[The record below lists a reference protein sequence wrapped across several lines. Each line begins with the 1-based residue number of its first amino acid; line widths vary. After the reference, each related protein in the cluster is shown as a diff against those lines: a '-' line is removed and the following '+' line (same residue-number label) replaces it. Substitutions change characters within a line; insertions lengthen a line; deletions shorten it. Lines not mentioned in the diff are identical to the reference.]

1 MEYLDGLNDAQKE
14 AVINTEGPS
23 LVIAGAGAGKTR
35 VLTYR
40 IATLLHKGVRS
51 HTILALT
58 FTNKAAREMKER
70 INSVVGTEAA
80 RYLWMGTFHS
90 IFARMLR
97 TDGERLGYQPN
108 FTIYDSND
116 SKQVIR
122 QVIKEFN
129 LDDKVYVAG
138 QIAARISAA
147 KNNFITAAMYQASPQ
162 YAERDK
168 MNKIPM
174 MADIYRQYAMRC
186 FRANA
191 MDFDDLLMN
200 TNILFRD
207 FPDVL
212 RKYQEKFSYVLVDEY
227 QDTNY
232 SQYLIVKKLA
242 ELHGNL
248 CVVGDD
254 AQSIYSFRGARI
266 ENIFDF
272 GHDYPTFR
280 TFKLEQNYRSTKT
293 IVKAANSIIDKN
305 AGQIRKTIFS
315 HNEEGEKIRIF
326 QTLTDSEEGVRVASD
341 IFETRHNDLVK
352 WLDFAIL
359 YRTNAQ
365 SRIFEEMLRKK
376 NIPYRVYGGL
386 SFYERKEI
394 RDILAYFRMVVN
406 VSDEEAFRRSI
417 NFPKRGIGDTSVDRM
432 YELAE
437 INNTSVWSIAEHIDT
452 YRGQFNAGTCSRINS
467 YVELIRQFALRLPDV
482 NAFTLA
488 GEIAGATGIMRE
500 FREGKTIEDI
510 SRLENLEQLLNAIQE
525 FTEAAETN
533 GEPATLDAY
542 LATVSLL
549 TDQDSDDADQN
560 DRVTLMTVHSAKGLE
575 FRYVYITGMEENLF
589 PSLMS
594 SGTAK
599 ELEEERRLFYVALT
613 RAMKRATLSYAS
625 NRYKWGNL
633 EHSNPSRFLR
643 EIDQEYIQE
652 VVVRQ
657 KSVPSYGYGNQRQHT
672 REGRQGYRGQTDT
685 GAPDR
690 IWRDRFSKEPEKQ
703 SSPFD
708 TQKPPPG
715 TRPLGKRPA
724 DSNSENPEAGSTS
737 ERTGSFKSV
746 GYAGT
751 DLSVGDR
758 VKHERFGNGKVIAI
772 EGNPPDTSAVVEFAG
787 IGTKKLLLRFAKLVR
802 I

>member
-1 MEYLDGLNDAQKE
+1 M
-14 AVINTEGPS
+14 T
-23 LVIAGAGAGKTR
+23 
-35 VLTYR
+35 
-40 IATLLHKGVRS
+40 GVQ
-51 HTILALT
+51 TCAL
-58 FTNKAAREMKER
+58 
-70 INSVVGTEAA
+70 
-80 RYLWMGTFHS
+80 
-90 IFARMLR
+90 
-97 TDGERLGYQPN
+97 P
-108 FTIYDSND
+108 
-116 SKQVIR
+116 
-122 QVIKEFN
+122 
-129 LDDKVYVAG
+129 
-138 QIAARISAA
+138 IS
-147 KNNFITAAMYQASPQ
+147 
-162 YAERDK
+162 
-168 MNKIPM
+168 
-174 MADIYRQYAMRC
+174 
-186 FRANA
+186 
-191 MDFDDLLMN
+191 
-200 TNILFRD
+200 
-207 FPDVL
+207 
-212 RKYQEKFSYVLVDEY
+212 
-227 QDTNY
+227 
-232 SQYLIVKKLA
+232 
-242 ELHGNL
+242 
-248 CVVGDD
+248 
-254 AQSIYSFRGARI
+254 
-266 ENIFDF
+266 
-272 GHDYPTFR
+272 
-280 TFKLEQNYRSTKT
+280 
-293 IVKAANSIIDKN
+293 
-305 AGQIRKTIFS
+305 
-315 HNEEGEKIRIF
+315 
-326 QTLTDSEEGVRVASD
+326 
-341 IFETRHNDLVK
+341 
-352 WLDFAIL
+352 
-359 YRTNAQ
+359 
-365 SRIFEEMLRKK
+365 
-376 NIPYRVYGGL
+376 
-386 SFYERKEI
+386 
-394 RDILAYFRMVVN
+394 
-406 VSDEEAFRRSI
+406 
-417 NFPKRGIGDTSVDRM
+417 
-432 YELAE
+432 
-437 INNTSVWSIAEHIDT
+437 
-452 YRGQFNAGTCSRINS
+452 
-467 YVELIRQFALRLPDV
+467 DV